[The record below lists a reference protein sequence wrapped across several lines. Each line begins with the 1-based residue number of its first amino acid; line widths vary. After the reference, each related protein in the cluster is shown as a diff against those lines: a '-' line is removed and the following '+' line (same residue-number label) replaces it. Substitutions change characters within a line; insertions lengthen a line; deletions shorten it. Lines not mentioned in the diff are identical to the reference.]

1 MSLSHQTC
9 LSRCIALISLY
20 RVETEAG
27 EVEELTLRRHTGTN
41 VYSGVH
47 GDSNPSSS
55 AVSPPRHPLQFL
67 LVPHLAFFQ
76 GLRLSSAFHH
86 PQTLVF
92 ALHSAWNCPPSLP
105 SLHRAGP
112 CLFPGPCLVLLPLHP
127 LPSWPQTECGMR
139 QKRHLARSQAD
150 RAFLCELEMLLELC
164 EP

>member
-1 MSLSHQTC
+1 MLRLIVYKAVHLSLSHQTC

-27 EVEELTLRRHTGTN
+27 KVEELTLRRRTGTD

-47 GDSNPSSS
+47 GDANPSSS
-55 AVSPPRHPLQFL
+55 AVSSPRHPLQFP

-76 GLRLSSAFHH
+76 GLRLSPTVHH

-105 SLHRAGP
+105 PRHRAGP
-112 CLFPGPCLVLLPLHP
+112 CLLPGLCLSRFAPHHLQPPPLHCSSYP
-127 LPSWPQTECGMR
+127 SPTQACTLPPPMIC
-139 QKRHLARSQAD
+139 
-150 RAFLCELEMLLELC
+150 
-164 EP
+164 